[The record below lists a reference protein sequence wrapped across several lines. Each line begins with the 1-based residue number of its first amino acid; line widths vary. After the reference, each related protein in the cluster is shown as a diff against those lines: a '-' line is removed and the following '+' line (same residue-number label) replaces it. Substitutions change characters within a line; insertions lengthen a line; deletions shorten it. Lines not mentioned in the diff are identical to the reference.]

1 MSFFQLTMVVLVSA
15 AALSAIMAFAWV
27 VQQRIGSSRWVDGT
41 WTFGV
46 GAVGLIAALWPLAP
60 AWPGWRQGAVAVLSA
75 AWCLRL
81 GLHMAD
87 RARTTADDPRYH
99 AMAKAWGADAPRQ
112 MFRFLQSQAAVALL
126 LVLAIALAAHNRNPA
141 LRLADLLAAVILIVA
156 ISGEMLADRQL
167 QAFRRHPANQD
178 GICDAGLWAWS
189 RHPNYFFEWLAWVAY
204 PVMAIDFAGHNPYGW
219 FALAAPAAMYYILNY
234 VSGIPPLEQHM
245 LRTRGNA
252 FRAYQARTPA
262 FFPMPFRS

>member
-1 MSFFQLTMVVLVSA
+1 M
-15 AALSAIMAFAWV
+15 
-27 VQQRIGSSRWVDGT
+27 
-41 WTFGV
+41 
-46 GAVGLIAALWPLAP
+46 
-60 AWPGWRQGAVAVLSA
+60 LSA

-112 MFRFLQSQAAVALL
+112 MFRFLQSQAAIALL

-204 PVMAIDFAGHNPYGW
+204 PVVAIDVAGYNPYGW
-219 FALAAPAAMYYILNY
+219 FALAAPAAMYWILNY

-245 LRTRGNA
+245 LRTRGDA

-262 FFPMPFRS
+262 FFPVPFR